1 MDNLKLVA
9 VDIDGT
15 FVDHNNHYDLAE
27 FRRLFKVMQ
36 ERNIEFVVAS
46 GNQYP
51 HLARLFPDDLRDQLN
66 FVAENGA
73 LTLAH
78 GREVFCGGLSWST
91 LTRAVAA
98 VKAIPGANYIV
109 STPEAGY
116 FPANSAEFFKE
127 ESEHYCASLAEFDDL
142 TEIKDKQILKLTAR
156 VEPAEVPL
164 IEAAFK
170 DWPDLHVTSSGFGYL
185 DMINPKLHKAF
196 GLQILGEHFRIAP
209 EQMVVFGDS
218 ANDQEMFKLAGRAYA
233 MANAEQ
239 ILLDLT
245 DYRAPSNEENG
256 VLRVLGQ
263 LLA

>member
-78 GREVFCGGLSWST
+78 GREVFCGGLS
-91 LTRAVAA
+91 
-98 VKAIPGANYIV
+98 
-109 STPEAGY
+109 
-116 FPANSAEFFKE
+116 
-127 ESEHYCASLAEFDDL
+127 
-142 TEIKDKQILKLTAR
+142 
-156 VEPAEVPL
+156 
-164 IEAAFK
+164 
-170 DWPDLHVTSSGFGYL
+170 
-185 DMINPKLHKAF
+185 
-196 GLQILGEHFRIAP
+196 
-209 EQMVVFGDS
+209 
-218 ANDQEMFKLAGRAYA
+218 
-233 MANAEQ
+233 
-239 ILLDLT
+239 
-245 DYRAPSNEENG
+245 
-256 VLRVLGQ
+256 
-263 LLA
+263 